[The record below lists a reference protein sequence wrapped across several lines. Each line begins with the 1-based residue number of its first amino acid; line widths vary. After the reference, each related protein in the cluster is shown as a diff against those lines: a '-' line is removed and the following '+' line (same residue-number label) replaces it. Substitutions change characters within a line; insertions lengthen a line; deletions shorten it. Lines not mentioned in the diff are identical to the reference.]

1 MLSIKQ
7 LSNSDLLK
15 MRVDLLSEDSCDF
28 EHQEDIAED
37 VIRIEYEL
45 RVNRNVSI

>member
-28 EHQEDIAED
+28 EHQEDITED

>member
-15 MRVDLLSEDSCDF
+15 MRVELLSEDACDF